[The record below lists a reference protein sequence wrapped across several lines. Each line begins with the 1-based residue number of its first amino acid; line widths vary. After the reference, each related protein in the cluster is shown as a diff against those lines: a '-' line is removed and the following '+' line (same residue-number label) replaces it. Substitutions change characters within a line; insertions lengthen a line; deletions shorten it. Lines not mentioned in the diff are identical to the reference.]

1 MTPAQRR
8 AQTNSPKI
16 RMLWGHGWFV
26 LPNPV
31 YGTALKGDIDDV
43 FPKDRRWTDPG
54 AQPLAPV
61 PATAPVPVAAPVPA
75 VPAPTPTAPARPDLW
90 RRPPPRP

>member
-1 MTPAQRR
+1 
-8 AQTNSPKI
+8 
-16 RMLWGHGWFV
+16 MLWGHGWFV

-43 FPKDRRWTDPG
+43 FPKDRRWTDSG
-54 AQPLAPV
+54 AQPLAAA
-61 PATAPVPVAAPVPA
+61 PAPESAAPAPVPS
-75 VPAPTPTAPARPDLW
+75 VPAPAPAAPARPDLW